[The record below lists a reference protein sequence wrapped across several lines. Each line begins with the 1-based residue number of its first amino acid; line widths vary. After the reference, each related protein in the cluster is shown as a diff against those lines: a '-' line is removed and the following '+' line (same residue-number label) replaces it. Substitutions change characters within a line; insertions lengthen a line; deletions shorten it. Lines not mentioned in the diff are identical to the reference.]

1 MSSSSSSSS
10 SPSEEEQKRDIEKMV
25 SAIEDLLYM
34 KAIKFEDAS
43 QSGERAILSTQFSII
58 VSKLMADAKSSSQKE
73 NDNNEIMKLVYYSL
87 LIYMNE
93 YLKLPKSLT
102 MAFGND
108 LEKHREGMQCSELVS
123 NYVTVL
129 QNIFLEQKTE
139 MDKKK

>member
-1 MSSSSSSSS
+1 MSS
-10 SPSEEEQKRDIEKMV
+10 EQKQDVEKMA

-34 KAIKFEDAS
+34 KAIMFENIPNGSEKAS
-43 QSGERAILSTQFSII
+43 FSTQFSLI
-58 VSKLMADAKSSSQKE
+58 VSNIMSDMNPGE
-73 NDNNEIMKLVYYSL
+73 NDNNAIMKLMYYSL

-129 QNIFLEQKTE
+129 QNIFLEQRKE